1 MNMQPCSHGAVRR
14 HERIL
19 AKQSERPTR
28 AWLQQAC
35 IVRGILVLLTLALAL
50 WVAPFVPGQQRH
62 REFSKK
68 TLTFPHSLLER
79 QQPKNQQVQT
89 TPDSVKNR
97 HQSPKQAAPRLA
109 PPIQEVP
116 SGIDCDNAPGIVIH
130 DDGTVEIGYQ
140 SAPGIL
146 GIFADKFTPAS
157 YPSTYTSVCLAFMRL
172 CGATTSERVEVVVF
186 DDDGPGGSPGTE
198 LGAMPVTID
207 NIPIFP
213 DPTPV
218 WNSFDISSL
227 NIVVNDGSV
236 YIGARWTPPSFFDRA
251 YLASD
256 ENGPGS
262 GDGYY
267 FDNVSN
273 VWTPIGNFFPQ
284 YRAMFVRAVEQL
296 GGLVVVNTDPAVGS
310 VVSTQP
316 ADFVVDVREPVQPDT
331 LQASDFTV
339 NGTAANS
346 VDYTPGTTTMTF
358 HFATTPVV
366 TQGAQTMHIAQG
378 AFLSDP
384 SGDPVHEF
392 NGTFYYD
399 TLLLQMDSTVPPV
412 GGSFSSPAPGSYQ
425 YDVNWNKA
433 VDPASVQTSDLTLS
447 GNPGATVTAVSVIN
461 GNMTTRFTL
470 NIQFGG
476 SLTASIAAGAIT
488 DQFGNPNNAFSGN
501 YTVQGCSP
509 NQYAITQGTDTI
521 VPGDTNI
528 GSNCDECDTFVP
540 LPFNFQLY
548 GTTYTGV
555 NVSSNGRLDFVN
567 ANEPG
572 GFLTACLPS
581 PPSYFTGAPYENT
594 IFPLWQDMRT
604 DATLDGCANF
614 PGATCGIFT
623 SVTGSAP
630 NRIFN
635 IEWRTVLYWDETA
648 PQNFEVRLYEND
660 PNGRFDV
667 VFGTLTPPF
676 YAERAW
682 VSGVQGE
689 GNLGIYTEDFCV
701 CWPDPPPQNQSRTY
715 TLTPCATPSPT
726 PTPTATPTST
736 PRPTPTPRGS
746 PIPRVRPTPH
756 PRP

>member
-1 MNMQPCSHGAVRR
+1 M
-14 HERIL
+14 
-19 AKQSERPTR
+19 
-28 AWLQQAC
+28 
-35 IVRGILVLLTLALAL
+35 LLTLALVL
-50 WVAPFVPGQQRH
+50 CVAPFAPGQQRH
-62 REFSKK
+62 RVSSKG
-68 TLTFPHSLLER
+68 TLTSPSSLLER
-79 QQPKNQQVQT
+79 PRKEQQVQMIA
-89 TPDSVKNR
+89 DSVKNR
-97 HQSPKQAAPRLA
+97 HQSPKQVESRPA
-109 PPIQEVP
+109 PPILEVP

-130 DDGTVEIGYQ
+130 DDGTVETGYQ

-256 ENGPGS
+256 ENGHGS
-262 GDGYY
+262 GNGYY

-273 VWTPIGNFFPQ
+273 VWTPIVNFFPQ
-284 YRAMFVRAVEQL
+284 YRAMFVRAVEQAAGQFGKSL
-296 GGLVVVNTDPAVGS
+296 AARTVGVAVTDPVGKFN
-310 VVSTQP
+310 Q
-316 ADFVVDVREPVQPDT
+316 
-331 LQASDFTV
+331 
-339 NGTAANS
+339 
-346 VDYTPGTTTMTF
+346 TF
-358 HFATTPVV
+358 
-366 TQGAQTMHIAQG
+366 
-378 AFLSDP
+378 S
-384 SGDPVHEF
+384 
-392 NGTFYYD
+392 
-399 TLLLQMDSTVPPV
+399 
-412 GGSFSSPAPGSYQ
+412 GSYAGQACQ
-425 YDVNWNKA
+425 YV
-433 VDPASVQTSDLTLS
+433 
-447 GNPGATVTAVSVIN
+447 
-461 GNMTTRFTL
+461 
-470 NIQFGG
+470 
-476 SLTASIAAGAIT
+476 
-488 DQFGNPNNAFSGN
+488 
-501 YTVQGCSP
+501 
-509 NQYAITQGTDTI
+509 ITQGIDTI

-548 GTTYTGV
+548 GTTYNGV

-572 GFLTACLPS
+572 GFITACLPS
-581 PPSYFTGAPYENT
+581 PPSYFTGLPYENT

-614 PGATCGIFT
+614 PGATCGVFT

-667 VFGTLTPPF
+667 IFGTLTPPL

-682 VSGVQGE
+682 VSGVQGD
-689 GNLGIYTEDFCV
+689 GNMGIYTADFCI
-701 CWPDPPPQNQSRTY
+701 CWPDPAPQNQSRTY
-715 TLTPCATPSPT
+715 TLTPCTTPSPT
-726 PTPTATPTST
+726 PTPTPTATATPSPTST
-736 PRPTPTPRGS
+736 PRPTPTPRPS

-756 PRP
+756 PRPSP

>member
-1 MNMQPCSHGAVRR
+1 
-14 HERIL
+14 
-19 AKQSERPTR
+19 
-28 AWLQQAC
+28 
-35 IVRGILVLLTLALAL
+35 
-50 WVAPFVPGQQRH
+50 
-62 REFSKK
+62 
-68 TLTFPHSLLER
+68 LLER
-79 QQPKNQQVQT
+79 PRKEQQVQMIA
-89 TPDSVKNR
+89 DSVKNR
-97 HQSPKQAAPRLA
+97 HQSPKQVESRRV
-109 PPIQEVP
+109 PPILEVP

-130 DDGTVEIGYQ
+130 DDGTVETGYQ
-140 SAPGIL
+140 SGPGIL
-146 GIFADKFTPAS
+146 GIFVDKFTPAS

-218 WNSFDISSL
+218 WNGFDISSL
-227 NIVVNDGSV
+227 NIVINDGSV

-267 FDNVSN
+267 FDNISN

-284 YRAMFVRAVEQL
+284 YRAMFVRAVEQVGGL
-296 GGLVVVNTDPAVGS
+296 AATGTRPAAGSAISTQRTGLVVNA
-310 VVSTQP
+310 
-316 ADFVVDVREPVQPDT
+316 RKPVQPEAP
-331 LQASDFTV
+331 QA
-339 NGTAANS
+339 
-346 VDYTPGTTTMTF
+346 
-358 HFATTPVV
+358 
-366 TQGAQTMHIAQG
+366 
-378 AFLSDP
+378 
-384 SGDPVHEF
+384 
-392 NGTFYYD
+392 
-399 TLLLQMDSTVPPV
+399 
-412 GGSFSSPAPGSYQ
+412 
-425 YDVNWNKA
+425 
-433 VDPASVQTSDLTLS
+433 
-447 GNPGATVTAVSVIN
+447 
-461 GNMTTRFTL
+461 R
-470 NIQFGG
+470 G
-476 SLTASIAAGAIT
+476 SLTESAAGGAMT
-488 DQFGNPNNAFSGN
+488 DQFGNPDKTVSGSN
-501 YTVQGCSP
+501 TVQGC
-509 NQYAITQGTDTI
+509 QYVFTQGTDTI

-528 GSNCDECDTFVP
+528 GSDCDECDTFIP

-548 GTTYTGV
+548 GTTYIGV

-572 GFLTACLPS
+572 GFITACLPS
-581 PPSYFTGAPYENT
+581 PPSYVTGMPYDNT

-614 PGATCGIFT
+614 PGATCGVFT

-667 VFGTLTPPF
+667 VFGTLTPPL

-682 VSGVQGE
+682 VSGVQGD
-689 GNLGIYTEDFCV
+689 GNLGIYTADFCI
-701 CWPDPPPQNQSRTY
+701 CWPDPAPQNQSRTY
-715 TLTPCATPSPT
+715 TLTPCTTPTPSPT
-726 PTPTATPTST
+726 PTATST
-736 PRPTPTPRGS
+736 PRPTPTPRPS

-756 PRP
+756 PRPSP